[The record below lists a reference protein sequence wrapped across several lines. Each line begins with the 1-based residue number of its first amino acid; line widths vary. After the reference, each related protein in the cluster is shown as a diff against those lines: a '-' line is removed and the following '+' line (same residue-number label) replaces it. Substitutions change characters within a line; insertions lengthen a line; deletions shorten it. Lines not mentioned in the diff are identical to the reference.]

1 MNEPLIDQKTK
12 QDATRLKKA
21 VNTQIEDGINTVSK
35 DLENSTENAVARVN
49 SSMAQFSNEFEKA
62 KGGAIKTA
70 AHATTKFLKNVG
82 NSLSQFFGK
91 TAKVAKKLP
100 GSVGEKVGEY
110 PWVAIPAI
118 LLAGFFLRGFLMPSR
133 NHRR

>member
-12 QDATRLKKA
+12 QDATRLKKD
-21 VNTQIEDGINTVSK
+21 VNTLIEDGINSVSK
-35 DLENSTENAVARVN
+35 GLENSTENAVARV
-49 SSMAQFSNEFEKA
+49 SSGVDQFSNEFEKTNSD
-62 KGGAIKTA
+62 AIKTA
-70 AHATTKFLKNVG
+70 AHATTKFLKIVG
-82 NSLSQFFGK
+82 NGLSQFFGK

-100 GSVGEKVGEY
+100 GDVGDKVGEY
-110 PWVAIPAI
+110 PWVAIPTI